1 MGHIN
6 AITESKQEK
15 TLHISEETVSPRDRT
30 MRCVLPTAT
39 QQCRNYLYDKS
50 RTNLMPN
57 QQRQSTEG
65 RVIIQVYCFSSV
77 TCWHDGVG
85 TSGSEATSDVGEIL
99 NVAVC
104 KDGDLDIVTVN
115 SQRNSTITQHS
126 ASDYQLIQRICLCRS
141 VIYTHWMTWVVVLRP
156 TRHKID
162 RHFRDVSPSQCLGL
176 VWKKN

>member
-1 MGHIN
+1 MLRRYDMSIILYIPWKSVRRATSTQSLNQNRRKPYIFQKKPYHR
-6 AITESKQEK
+6 
-15 TLHISEETVSPRDRT
+15 ETA
-30 MRCVLPTAT
+30 RCVVSCQLP
-39 QQCRNYLYDKS
+39 RNSAETTYTTSPEQIWCPTNSVNALKAEWLY
-50 RTNLMPN
+50 RCI
-57 QQRQSTEG
+57 
-65 RVIIQVYCFSSV
+65 VFSSL

-141 VIYTHWMTWVVVLRP
+141 VIYTHWMTELWFYVPLD
-156 TRHKID
+156 TK
-162 RHFRDVSPSQCLGL
+162 
-176 VWKKN
+176 